1 MGEPHP
7 GVAAFGV
14 SAGNELL
21 LFLTH
26 WPGRVWNCCGIP
38 GIQCRLRNVCLKN
51 QVSAVEMGFV
61 ITFKSELFFN

>member
-1 MGEPHP
+1 MSHILGWPPSE
-7 GVAAFGV
+7 
-14 SAGNELL
+14 SALKMNYCVI
-21 LFLTH
+21 LTH

-61 ITFKSELFFN
+61 ISFKSELFFN